1 MISLRSSFWTV
12 RGAFGLRVGG
22 NPVENLAV
30 AFALLQLG
38 EQFLRID
45 AGEVKDVLIERAVE
59 VILAAFAG
67 DFGSAFVQHAGQQDI
82 AAETGARAHTLRASA
97 IRRPR

>member
-45 AGEVKDVLIERAVE
+45 AGEVKDVLVERAVE
-59 VILAAFAG
+59 VILAIFS
-67 DFGSAFVQHAGQQDI
+67 DGSRAAFVEHAWQ
-82 AAETGARAHTLRASA
+82 
-97 IRRPR
+97 

>member
-59 VILAAFAG
+59 VILAIFS
-67 DFGSAFVQHAGQQDI
+67 DGSRAAFVEHAW
-82 AAETGARAHTLRASA
+82 
-97 IRRPR
+97 